1 MPDTDEKTYQKVVFF
16 ITVAGPDPVW
26 TLGSGSLEPDLI
38 YLIFLPSTIER
49 EILNATTKDH
59 KEIDKSKL
67 TF

>member
-1 MPDTDEKTYQKVVFF
+1 MPDTDEN
-16 ITVAGPDPVW
+16 
-26 TLGSGSLEPDLI
+26 PDLI

-49 EILNATTKDH
+49 ELLNATTKDH